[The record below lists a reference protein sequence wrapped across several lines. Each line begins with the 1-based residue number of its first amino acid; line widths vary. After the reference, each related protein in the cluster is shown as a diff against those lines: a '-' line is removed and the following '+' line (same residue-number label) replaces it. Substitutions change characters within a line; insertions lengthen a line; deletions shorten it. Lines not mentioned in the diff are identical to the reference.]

1 MLVTLAALFFQAAP
15 ASAQGLAYSTFLGG
29 ASTDQGSGIAV
40 DGAGNAYVTGW
51 TVSADFPTTP
61 GAFDTTA
68 AGADAFVTKLNPAGS
83 ALVYSTYLG
92 GASTD
97 QGSGIAVDGAGNA
110 YVTGFT
116 FSADFPTTPGAFD
129 TTFNPGTFD
138 AFVTKLNPAGS
149 ALVYSTYLGG
159 ASTDQGFGI
168 AVDGAG
174 NAYVTGLTVSA
185 DFPTT
190 PGAFDTTFNGGGD
203 AFMTKLNPAGSALVY
218 STYLGGASNDQGSGI
233 AVDGAGNAYVT
244 GSTFSADFPTTPGA
258 FDTTFNGSIDAF
270 VTKFAIAPPES
281 TPGKVTGGGQ
291 IESDPVFS
299 PFGDLLS
306 VPALVPSAAS
316 PTAKATFGFSVRCC
330 APKGNLEYNDHD
342 ADVRIKALSIDGL
355 FISGPG
361 SSCPATPGSKHA
373 TFTGTA
379 SVIRSTGTTTEPY
392 TVDVDD
398 CGEPGTAD
406 TFGIQTTTYSNGP
419 SVLIGGNIQIRED

>member
-1 MLVTLAALFFQAAP
+1 
-15 ASAQGLAYSTFLGG
+15 
-29 ASTDQGSGIAV
+29 
-40 DGAGNAYVTGW
+40 
-51 TVSADFPTTP
+51 
-61 GAFDTTA
+61 
-68 AGADAFVTKLNPAGS
+68 
-83 ALVYSTYLG
+83 
-92 GASTD
+92 
-97 QGSGIAVDGAGNA
+97 VDGAGNA

-129 TTFNPGTFD
+129 TTFNPGTFDAFVTKLNPAGSALVYSTYLGGASTDQGFGIAVDAAGNAYVTGWTVSADFPTTPGAFDTTAAGAD